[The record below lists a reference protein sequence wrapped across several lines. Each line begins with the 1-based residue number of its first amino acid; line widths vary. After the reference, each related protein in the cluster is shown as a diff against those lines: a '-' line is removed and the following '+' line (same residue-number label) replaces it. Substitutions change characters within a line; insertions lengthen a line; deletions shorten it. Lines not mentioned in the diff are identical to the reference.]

1 MDFLYLCVFGIGL
14 IIGVIIGLLFLSS
27 SKTGTLR
34 VDRSDSEGETYLFLE
49 LDKPINKSISKKY
62 VVFKVKRENY
72 ISPK

>member
-1 MDFLYLCVFGIGL
+1 MDFFYLGIFGIGL

-27 SKTGTLR
+27 TKTGTLR
-34 VDRSDSEGETYLFLE
+34 VDQSDSEGETYLFLE
-49 LDKPINKSISKKY
+49 LDKPMNKSISKKY